1 MHPPET
7 LETLLER
14 ALTRRASLL
23 DENYRAALR
32 LFNGF
37 SEGEPALI
45 AELFA
50 ATLVLHN
57 YADPPLAGI
66 AALRAA
72 ESFYRAR
79 LPGLKAVLVK
89 TRRGSDAEKRGLLTF
104 GAAPDSHIR
113 ENGVRYAINLTLN
126 RDTSF
131 YMDTRNLRRWA
142 LENLRGKSV
151 LNTFAYTG
159 SLGVAALAGGAT
171 RVVQLDRSREFLNLA
186 KTSCTLNGLP
196 IVKADYLAADFF
208 PAVSALKKQ
217 GQRFDCIFL
226 DPPFFSSSAKGRVDL
241 ENDPIRL
248 INKLRPLVAPGG
260 WLVAINNG
268 LFVSGAEYLELLES
282 LSADGFVQIERL
294 IPVPEDFTARDDSR
308 PAPLP
313 ADPAPFNHPTKIA
326 LLKVFHKTIPYSC
339 RNFLKL

>member
-1 MHPPET
+1 MRPPEP

-14 ALTRRASLL
+14 ALTRRAFLL
-23 DENYRAALR
+23 DENRQSALR

-37 SEGEPALI
+37 SEGAPNLI
-45 AELFA
+45 ADLFA

-57 YADPPLAGI
+57 YADPPLEGI

-72 ESFYRAR
+72 EPFYRER
-79 LPGLKAVLVK
+79 LHGLKAILVK
-89 TRRGSDAEKRGLLTF
+89 TRRGSEAEKRGLLTF
-104 GAAPDSHIR
+104 GETPATHIR
-113 ENGVRYAINLTLN
+113 ENGVRYALNLTIN

-159 SLGVAALAGGAT
+159 SLGVAALAGGAA
-171 RVVQLDRSREFLNLA
+171 RVVQLDRNREFLNLA
-186 KTSCTLNGLP
+186 KDSCTLNGLP

-208 PAVSALKKQ
+208 PAISALKKQ
-217 GQRFDCIFL
+217 GQRFDCVFL
-226 DPPFFSSSAKGRVDL
+226 DPPFFSATSKGRVDL
-241 ENDPIRL
+241 ETDPVRL
-248 INKLRPLVAPGG
+248 INKLRPLINSGG
-260 WLVAINNG
+260 WLAAINNG

-282 LSADGFVQIERL
+282 LCADGFLQIERL
-294 IPVPEDFTARDDSR
+294 IPVPEDFTARDDSL
-308 PAPLP
+308 PLPYP

-326 LLKVFHKTIPYSC
+326 LLRVLHK
-339 RNFLKL
+339 N